1 MEYRLGKSKRIL
13 EAGQTVK
20 LECPNCKRKVNFSVF
35 SNMNTSL
42 IPSLPLVKLENV
54 YFLVCPECA
63 AVYGVDSSKGKALK
77 NGEQLAIGNYDL
89 KELKA
94 FEI

>member
-1 MEYRLGKSKRIL
+1 MECRLGKSKRIL

-20 LECPNCKRKVNFSVF
+20 LECPNCKSKVNFSVF

-42 IPSLPLVKLENV
+42 IPSLPLVKLENI

-94 FEI
+94 FEV